1 MHISGLARALDLDLR
16 SDLVVVVDVAAVAA
30 AVGGVG
36 RYLEEG

>member
-16 SDLVVVVDVAAVAA
+16 SDLVVVVVAAAVA

-36 RYLEEG
+36 TYLEQG